1 MPVQYILA
9 NLLAN
14 TEAAVGAILLDDTGE
29 TVDLAC
35 SEVAPADLQIVG
47 AYLGIYLRQ
56 MSATLSEGSLGRPR
70 LVHIERDGMHL
81 HLTTLP
87 DGYFL
92 ALLQR
97 TPAVVG
103 AARAG
108 LARAADELRR
118 EIFQT

>member
-14 TEAAVGAILLDDTGE
+14 TEDALGAILLDDTGE
-29 TVDLAC
+29 TVDLAGA
-35 SEVAPADLQIVG
+35 EVAPLDLRIVG

-56 MSATLSEGSLGRPR
+56 MSAILADSSLGRPR
-70 LVHIERDGMHL
+70 LVHIEREAMHV

-87 DGYFL
+87 DGYYL

-97 TPAVVG
+97 SPSLVG
-103 AARAG
+103 SARAG
-108 LARAADELRR
+108 LARAAAELRR
-118 EIFQT
+118 EIFED